1 MVVHESMSGSG
12 ESRALVRLTFDE
24 LGRGPGGIWAIHR
37 AIAQRAFR
45 AVGPPARVVQVT
57 HDAVAGAVYGGMRS
71 AFTLAGRGA
80 ELEAAR
86 RAAAAPALSTT
97 RRGSAVLA
105 AVNGLIGDVLER
117 EGSELTQPMAVRVDG
132 KAVACT

>member
-12 ESRALVRLTFDE
+12 ESRALARLTFEE
-24 LGRGPGGIWAIHR
+24 LGRGPGGIWAIPR
-37 AIAQRAFR
+37 GVAGGACRGVGPGAR
-45 AVGPPARVVQVT
+45 AVEVA
-57 HDAVAGAVYGGMRS
+57 HEAIAGAVYDGVRG
-71 AFTLAGRGA
+71 ACALVGRGA

-86 RAAAAPALSTT
+86 RAASGPALSTT

-117 EGSELTQPMAVRVDG
+117 
-132 KAVACT
+132 